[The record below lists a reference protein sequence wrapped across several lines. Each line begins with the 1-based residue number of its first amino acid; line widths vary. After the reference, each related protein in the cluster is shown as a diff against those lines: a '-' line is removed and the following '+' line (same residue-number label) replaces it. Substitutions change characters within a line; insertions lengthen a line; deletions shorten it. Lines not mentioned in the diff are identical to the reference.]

1 MDDIR
6 SAWRA
11 LRNAPL
17 LSSSIVLS
25 LALGL
30 GANTAIFSV
39 VNALL
44 LRPLPVRNPDRLVT
58 VSSAFALGHGFKAG
72 AGMNYDM
79 WLRMNER
86 LQAFEDGF
94 AWAPGRVD
102 LSQGGE
108 VQPADALF
116 ASGGFFSTLG
126 VPPLLG
132 RAFTRKDDVRGGG
145 PDGLVVVISYALW
158 QRRFG
163 GSGSVLGAS
172 LPIDGVPCSVIGVMP
187 PAFLGIEIGQ
197 PFDVAIPLALE
208 PAIRGARASL
218 HHPAALMLTVM
229 LRLRENRSLETA
241 TSALRAAQPDIL
253 GMSGGETPRGPQYLR
268 EPYVLVPAATG
279 TSDRS
284 GLRRQYARPLM
295 TVLAVVLLVL
305 IVACVNIANLLLA
318 RATSRRHEMSVRLA
332 LGASRWRLARLHLAE
347 SLVLALISAAVALL
361 FAYWASRAVVAGLST
376 VDGRIALDLSFDWR
390 VMAVTGIVA
399 LATAVLF
406 GTGPALTASRA
417 DPIRAL
423 RDQRTISSRA
433 GLSMSLVAAQVA
445 VSLVLLICA
454 GLLLSTFRR
463 LATLPLGFDPDRVLV
478 VQVDTARAHS
488 DASTRMDYFARLL
501 EVTQSVPG
509 VSRAAGSTIT
519 PFSDATKSPLFSEPG
534 RVREHVVSPGFFET
548 YGIDLRAGRDF
559 DRSDAATAHRV
570 VIVSEGYVRQFLEK
584 RHPLGATIDTGPC
597 GPRAGRCTI
606 VGVVRDV
613 VFGAPR
619 SGARPTLY
627 FPLAQSGG
635 MVAPVR
641 TSVSISVRAGLG
653 SPARLAPSVA
663 DALMNVDRRLAFSF
677 RPLEQ
682 DVRVTFVRER
692 LLAAVSGFFAALAL
706 LLSGLG
712 LYGVT
717 AYAVARRRAE
727 IGIRLA
733 LGATGRGVVTLIV
746 SRFLLVVAVGLL
758 VGVVGALW
766 ASSLI
771 ASLLHG
777 VGPRDP
783 STLLA
788 AAAILAGIATISSV
802 AGALRAARIQP
813 AEVLRQV

>member
-6 SAWRA
+6 SAFRA
-11 LRNAPL
+11 LRTSPL
-17 LSSSIVLS
+17 VSSSIILS
-25 LALGL
+25 LALGI

-58 VSSAFALGHGFKAG
+58 VSSAFALDHGFKAG

-79 WLRMNER
+79 WLRMDER
-86 LQAFEDGF
+86 LQVFEDGF
-94 AWAPGRVD
+94 AWAPGRVN
-102 LSQGGE
+102 LSQAGE
-108 VQPADALF
+108 MQPADALF
-116 ASGGFFSTLG
+116 VSGGFFSTLG
-126 VPPLLG
+126 VPSLLG
-132 RAFTRKDDVRGGG
+132 RTFTRKDDVHGGG
-145 PDGLVVVISYALW
+145 PDGLVVVISHALW

-172 LPIDGVPCSVIGVMP
+172 LPIDAVPCTVIGVMP
-187 PAFLGIEIGQ
+187 PGFLGIEVGQ
-197 PFDVAIPLALE
+197 PFDVAIPLGLE

-218 HHPAALMLTVM
+218 HHPAALMLTAM
-229 LRLRENRSLETA
+229 LRLREDQSLESA

-253 GMSGGETPRGPQYLR
+253 GMSGGETPRGPKYLT

-318 RATSRRHEMSVRLA
+318 RATARRHEMSVRLA
-332 LGASRWRLARLHLAE
+332 VGASRWQLARLHLAE
-347 SLVLALISAAVALL
+347 SLVLALVGAAGASV
-361 FAYWASRAVVAGLST
+361 FAYWAGRAVVAGLST
-376 VDGRIALDLSFDWR
+376 VDARIALDLSFDWR

-406 GTGPALTASRA
+406 GTGPAWSASHA
-417 DPIRAL
+417 DPVNAL
-423 RDQRTISSRA
+423 RDQRTISTRA

-445 VSLVLLICA
+445 VSLVLLIGA

-463 LATLPLGFDPDRVLV
+463 LATQPLGLDTDRVLV

-488 DASTRMDYFARLL
+488 EASTRMDYYARLV
-501 EVTQSVPG
+501 EIAQSVPG
-509 VSRAAGSTIT
+509 VERAAGSMIT
-519 PFSDATKSPLFSEPG
+519 PFGEATKSPLFSEPG

-548 YGIDLRAGRDF
+548 YGIDIRAGRDF
-559 DRSDAATAHRV
+559 DRRDAASAHRV
-570 VIVSEGYVRQFLEK
+570 VIVSEGYVRQFLDS
-584 RHPLGATIDTGPC
+584 RNPLGTTIDTGPC
-597 GPRAGRCTI
+597 APRAGTCTI

-619 SGARPTLY
+619 GGARPTLY
-627 FPLAQSGG
+627 FPLSQSAG

-641 TSVSISVRAGLG
+641 TSVSISVRSAIE
-653 SPARLAPSVA
+653 SPARLAPSLA
-663 DALMNVDRRLAFSF
+663 DALMNVDQRLAFSF

-682 DVRVTFVRER
+682 DVRATFVQER
-692 LLAAVSGFFAALAL
+692 LLAGVSGFFATLAL

-717 AYAVARRRAE
+717 AYAVARRRTE

-733 LGATGRGVVTLIV
+733 LGATQRGVVRLIV
-746 SRFLLVVAVGLL
+746 SRFLLVVGVGILM
-758 VGVVGALW
+758 GVVAAFW

-777 VGPRDP
+777 LGPRDP
-783 STLLA
+783 ATLFA
-788 AAAILAGIATISSV
+788 AAAVLAGIAAISSV
-802 AGALRAARIQP
+802 AGALRAARVQP